1 MLPLNKRRMTFMLLS
16 IAIGSFMT
24 VMDSNVVNVVLPVIQ
39 NDYHVT
45 LSIVEWVVTAY
56 LLIVSS
62 MLLTF
67 GRLSD
72 IWGYRRTYL
81 TGFYIFTLGSLLCG
95 LSANIGM
102 LIGCRVFQALGAGM
116 MFSSNFAIITKYVAP
131 ENRGKAFSVTAIA
144 VAVGCCVG
152 PVVGGV
158 LANLLGW
165 QSIFFIN
172 IPVGIVGIFLATKS
186 IPKDSNEPPVPFDI
200 VGSLVVFAALF
211 LILLPLN
218 LASDESLSPILFSV
232 LMAAG
237 IILLFIFILIERKL
251 KYPLL
256 NLALF
261 KNRVFSANL
270 AASSFNFMAQ
280 FILAFIAP
288 FYLENVRMLSTTATG
303 LIYIPMP
310 LAMLIVSPFSGRFS
324 DRHDSRIMAASGMGI
339 MAIGLL
345 MLCFVAL
352 DTPYWYIILAMILTG
367 AGSGMFQ
374 IPNNSTVMGN
384 APLQHRGAASGVLAT
399 MRNIGMV
406 IGVAISGITFNYTS
420 IRAKTFYTA
429 HGLYG
434 SSLTKA
440 SLVTGMQFTVSVAFL
455 AALLAMV
462 FSLIQKKKEKQ
473 TLVKM

>member
-1 MLPLNKRRMTFMLLS
+1 MLSLTKKRMTFMLMSL
-16 IAIGSFMT
+16 AIGSFMT

-39 NDYHVT
+39 NDYHET
-45 LSIVEWVVTAY
+45 LSAVEWVVTAY

-72 IWGYRRTYL
+72 IFGHRKVYL
-81 TGFYIFTLGSLLCG
+81 IGFYIFTLGSFLCG
-95 LSANIGM
+95 LSVNIGM
-102 LIGCRVFQALGAGM
+102 LIGCRVFQAIGAGM

-158 LANLLGW
+158 LASLFGW
-165 QSIFFIN
+165 QSIFFLN
-172 IPVGIVGIFLATKS
+172 IPFGIVGIILATKS
-186 IPKDSNEPPVPFDI
+186 IPKDSNEPPIPFDI
-200 VGSLVVFAALF
+200 KGSMLIFAALF

-218 LASDESLSPILFSV
+218 LAGDESLSPILFTV

-237 IILLFIFILIERKL
+237 MILLLVFILIERKL

-256 NLALF
+256 NLSLF
-261 KNRVFSANL
+261 QNRIFSANL
-270 AASSFNFMAQ
+270 VASSFNFMAQ

-288 FYLENVRMLSTTATG
+288 FYFENVRMLSTAATG
-303 LIYIPMP
+303 LVYIPMP
-310 LAMLIVSPFSGRFS
+310 LAMLVVAPFSGRFS

-339 MAIGLL
+339 MALGLL

-352 DTPYWYIILAMILTG
+352 DTPYWYMITAMILTG

-384 APLQHRGAASGVLAT
+384 APMQHQGAASGMLAT

-406 IGVAISGITFNYTS
+406 IGVSISGIIFNYTS
-420 IRAKTFYTA
+420 TRAKAFYTV

-440 SLVTGMQFTVSVAFL
+440 SLVTGMQVTVSAAVI
-455 AALLAMV
+455 AALLAMA
-462 FSLIQKKKEKQ
+462 FSIIQKKKEK
-473 TLVKM
+473 

>member
-1 MLPLNKRRMTFMLLS
+1 MLALSKRRMTFMLLS
-16 IAIGSFMT
+16 IAIGSFMS

-72 IWGYRRTYL
+72 IFGHRKVYL
-81 TGFYIFTLGSLLCG
+81 TGFIIFTLGSLLCG

-102 LIGCRVFQALGAGM
+102 LIGCRIFQALGAGM
-116 MFSSNFAIITKYVAP
+116 MFSSNFAIITEYVAT

-158 LANLLGW
+158 LASLFGW
-165 QSIFFIN
+165 QSIFFMN
-172 IPVGIVGIFLATKS
+172 IPFGIVGIFLAAKS
-186 IPKDSNEPPVPFDI
+186 IPKDLKGTPVPFDI
-200 VGSLVVFAALF
+200 RGSILIFVALF

-218 LASDESLSPILFSV
+218 LASNESISPILF
-232 LMAAG
+232 AG
-237 IILLFIFILIERKL
+237 LLTAGLIFLVVFILIEGTS

-256 NLALF
+256 NLGLF
-261 KNRVFSANL
+261 QNRIFSANL
-270 AASSFNFMAQ
+270 IASSFNYMSQ

-288 FYLENVRMLSTTATG
+288 FYLENVLMLSTAMTG

-310 LAMLIVSPFSGRFS
+310 LAMILVAPFSGRFS
-324 DRHDSRIMAASGMGI
+324 DRHDSRIIAASGMGV
-339 MAIGLL
+339 MALGLFL
-345 MLCFVAL
+345 LCFVKL

-384 APLQHRGAASGVLAT
+384 APAQHRGAASGVLAT

-406 IGVAISGITFNYTS
+406 IGVVISGALFSYAS
-420 IRAKTFYTA
+420 IRAKTVYA
-429 HGLYG
+429 SYGLSG

-440 SLVTGMQFTVSVAFL
+440 SYVTGMQATVFVAVI

-462 FSLIQKKKEKQ
+462 FSLIQKRKEK
-473 TLVKM
+473 LESV